1 MSETLK
7 NQTLDIRNYL
17 SPLSVL
23 KIKSRLNEM
32 KDGQILEVLSNDF
45 ETSVVLGQIIEN
57 SSDELIGVEQK
68 DEYKKI
74 SIKRRAPIDH

>member
-45 ETSVVLGQIIEN
+45 ETLVVLGQIIEN

-74 SIKRRAPIDH
+74 SIKRRTPIDH

>member
-7 NQTLDIRNYL
+7 NQTLDIRNYR

-23 KIKSRLNEM
+23 KVKSLLNEM

-45 ETSVVLGQIIEN
+45 ETLVVLGQIIEN

-68 DEYKKI
+68 DEHKKI